1 MFDRFSMRLRDDA
14 HHRVQQALRIK
25 GIVNIIRLSEEVR
38 LNNLVE
44 NIAREDI
51 EDLVMQIAQLYGA
64 PIEFDDEALTALDL
78 PGDFGKDNR
87 GEFGKDNRNDLEKML
102 DGRTCGGEASGD
114 LLQLRGE
121 KS

>member
-1 MFDRFSMRLRDDA
+1 MFQRFSMRLRDDA

-25 GIVNIIRLSEEVR
+25 GIVNIIRLSEEIR

-87 GEFGKDNRNDLEKML
+87 NDLEKML
-102 DGRTCGGEASGD
+102 DGRACGGEASGD